1 MNWTLQVNE
10 FDRDSS
16 SKEKDRRTYLLIRRI
31 RDVCFNVAYD
41 KTISSSRSRN
51 SKVAEFPLASY
62 SVCSIHR

>member
-31 RDVCFNVAYD
+31 RDVCFTVAYD
-41 KTISSSRSRN
+41 KTISSSRS
-51 SKVAEFPLASY
+51 SKFESCRISP
-62 SVCSIHR
+62 CIIQCM